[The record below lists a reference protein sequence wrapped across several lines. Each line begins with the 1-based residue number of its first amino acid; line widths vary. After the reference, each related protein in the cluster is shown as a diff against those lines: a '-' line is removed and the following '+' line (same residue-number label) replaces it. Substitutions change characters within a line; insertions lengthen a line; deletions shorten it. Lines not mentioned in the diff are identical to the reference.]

1 MGLLVFTSKT
11 FLLLLSLVFLAA
23 AAALCYVGAT
33 LIATYRSYEDF
44 LSNTYVMLPAVIIL
58 GVAAVTFIIGILGC
72 CATLKESCFGMGCFL
87 GLISIIFAA
96 AVAALVLG
104 LVYKDKLNPTLQA
117 NMQVLFQKDDGK
129 GLESTAVDFLQ
140 KEIQCCGVS
149 NYTDWMNNTWAWRQ
163 KSNTSVPVSCCMK
176 NSTSTQCNV
185 DFKDLK
191 EINKEG
197 CGTKLETII
206 QRVLSYALLVVLA
219 FAIIELLGLIS
230 ICIVSCRP
238 ARSGYQLL

>member
-1 MGLLVFTSKT
+1 MRLLVFTSKT
-11 FLLLLSLVFLAA
+11 FLLLLSLVFLA

-72 CATLKESCFGMGCFL
+72 CATLKESCFGMGCLL

-129 GLESTAVDFLQ
+129 GIESAAVDFLQ
-140 KEIQCCGVS
+140 KEIQCCGVR
-149 NYTDWMNNTWAWRQ
+149 NYTDWMNNTWAQRQ
-163 KSNTSVPVSCCMK
+163 KSNTTVPVSCCMK
-176 NSTSTQCNV
+176 NSTPCNM
-185 DFKDLK
+185 DFKELK